1 MSLSTGGRPAVAAAV
16 LALTAAAMLRQ
27 FAQPAP
33 ADYFAHDQQ
42 VYLAMAQTPFA
53 ATPVARNAP
62 ASWRIL
68 PALLARA
75 AGEITGLGP
84 SFGFFVVT
92 FTSFALIPIAAIG
105 FLRRL
110 GVSSTSATVCGT
122 VAALAP
128 PVVGY
133 LSWDVVRV
141 DAFGLLL
148 LFAIAIAVVAER
160 PLALCLAIVTLSL
173 TKETVLIGA
182 FFAVAWS
189 VLYCHR
195 MLPVSLMS
203 LGLAVVIRW
212 VALPWWLPPPEV
224 SHFANLNGL
233 LGALDQLSVRY
244 VARRVLLGSAATWNV
259 LLPLAAVSLIR
270 ERRTKRGFLFMAT
283 IAVALSQVLF
293 ASDTQRLVAAAY
305 PFVLAVC
312 AFELDR
318 LPERRQRFV
327 GAALVVG
334 QLPWLLVYGHI
345 VPDLPGIRVVE
356 IAIFVFSLGVAAVA
370 WERTRRPQPALMYR

>member
-1 MSLSTGGRPAVAAAV
+1 MSLSAAGRPSVAAAV

-27 FAQPAP
+27 FAQPPP
-33 ADYFAHDQQ
+33 ADYFSHDQQ
-42 VYLAMAQTPFA
+42 VYLAMARTPFA
-53 ATPVARNAP
+53 DTPIVRSAP

-68 PALLARA
+68 PAVLARVG
-75 AGEITGLGP
+75 GEITGLGP

-92 FTSFALIPIAAIG
+92 FTSFALIPAATMG

-110 GVSSTSATVCGT
+110 GVTSTSATVCGAI
-122 VAALAP
+122 AALAP
-128 PVVGY
+128 PVIGY

-148 LFAIAIAVVAER
+148 LLAIAVAVVAER
-160 PLALCLAIVTLSL
+160 PVALCLAIVGLSL

-189 VLYCHR
+189 VLYRRR

-203 LGLAVVIRW
+203 LALAVFIRW

-224 SHFANLNGL
+224 NHFSNLNGL
-233 LGALDQLSVRY
+233 LGALDQLSVRF
-244 VARRVLLGSAATWNV
+244 VARRALLASASTWNV

-270 ERRTKRGFLFMAT
+270 ERRSKRGFVFMAT

-305 PFVLAVC
+305 PFLLAVC

-318 LPERRQRFV
+318 LPERRRRFA

-334 QLPWLLVYGHI
+334 QLPWLLVYGRI
-345 VPDLPGIRVVE
+345 VPDLPGIRAAEV
-356 IAIFVFSLGVAAVA
+356 AIFVFSLAVAAAA
-370 WERTRRPQPALMYR
+370 WGRTRRPQPSPMPV